1 MPGSPGATRRNR
13 WALLSGQSRAVA
25 LASAR
30 ISTKRGLPSGRRGA
44 LGALAAIGL
53 ALTLAGCSGGSEP
66 PPTPTPTDS
75 VAATPSPTP
84 GASPSP
90 TDEANAAALKAYNR
104 FWLAVTKARSIPD
117 ATLPA
122 LSRYGSGTA
131 LTNEQEFLLGLER
144 EGVAY
149 EGEPALAPQVTQVES
164 QPLPAVTITDCIDS
178 SAWRPVRLDTG
189 ESAAAPGQEKRFY
202 TVSRVERFDK
212 KWLVV
217 EVETDRS
224 RTC

>member
-1 MPGSPGATRRNR
+1 
-13 WALLSGQSRAVA
+13 V
-25 LASAR
+25 
-30 ISTKRGLPSGRRGA
+30 
-44 LGALAAIGL
+44 IGL

-66 PPTPTPTDS
+66 APTPTPTDS
-75 VAATPSPTP
+75 ATTTPSAATTP
-84 GASPSP
+84 RASPSP
-90 TDEANAAALKAYNR
+90 TDEANAAALKAYDR

-122 LSRYGSGTA
+122 LSRFGSGTA

-149 EGEPALAPQVTQVES
+149 EGEPALDPQVTQVES

-178 SAWRPVRLDTG
+178 SDWRPVRLDTG

-217 EVETDRS
+217 EVATDRS